1 MRGFTSALGVSQIC
15 AWGVLY
21 YSFPQVADAMGA
33 DLSWSKTDLYIAPT
47 LSLVVAGLSAIPV
60 GTAIDRGYG
69 QWVLSLGAI
78 FAGFLLVAWSQVETV
93 VALYV
98 VFVGIGVVSAATLYE
113 AVFAVVVRCNGAEKS
128 RREITLL
135 TLWGGFASTV
145 FIPLIEVLL
154 AAWGWRTS
162 LIFLG
167 LVPLLLCFPLN
178 AYATKSYAERRRSLV
193 RESQSEPGA
202 TLGLKWAVG
211 QPTYWALAAVYV
223 THAAVFSTF
232 TYHAYPLLKELG
244 LETEGVIIVL
254 ALIGPAQVAG
264 RLALHIV
271 RQEPSLASLGVGTAS
286 VTLLVFVGF
295 SLAPPV
301 FVVLA
306 FFAVLYGAAN
316 GIMTII
322 RGMAVPALLTERSYG
337 RITGSLVMPSMI
349 AKALAP
355 LAAAALWELHKGYDI
370 VLLALVLGSG
380 VLTLSFAIA
389 VFTSRRYR
397 LATNHDSS

>member
-244 LETEGVIIVL
+244 LETEGVKS
-254 ALIGPAQVAG
+254 QC
-264 RLALHIV
+264 
-271 RQEPSLASLGVGTAS
+271 
-286 VTLLVFVGF
+286 
-295 SLAPPV
+295 
-301 FVVLA
+301 
-306 FFAVLYGAAN
+306 
-316 GIMTII
+316 
-322 RGMAVPALLTERSYG
+322 
-337 RITGSLVMPSMI
+337 
-349 AKALAP
+349 
-355 LAAAALWELHKGYDI
+355 
-370 VLLALVLGSG
+370 
-380 VLTLSFAIA
+380 LSP
-389 VFTSRRYR
+389 
-397 LATNHDSS
+397 